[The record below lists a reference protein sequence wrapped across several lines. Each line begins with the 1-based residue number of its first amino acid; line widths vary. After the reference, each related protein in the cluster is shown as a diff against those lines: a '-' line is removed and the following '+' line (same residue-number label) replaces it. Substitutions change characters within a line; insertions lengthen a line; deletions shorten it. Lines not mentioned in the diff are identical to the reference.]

1 MAQLNYREN
10 LNMKFKAY
18 NGGLRVFKNYEINH
32 NNIDIYFSN
41 MKITLTMFENDIV
54 KVFIGDKY
62 EESISTNGVVDDL
75 GKGEFIVE
83 EDSNFVIV
91 KGTKVLTFV
100 DKNTTE
106 ISFRDLEGN
115 IINEDFQPSFKD
127 EEGNVYISKVNDCL
141 AYYGLGEKGG
151 DLNKKG
157 CYTENF
163 NTDDPETDDDSITY
177 YKTIPF
183 YVALKEEAT
192 YGIFFDN
199 SFRSYF
205 DMGKEMGDRI
215 FFGAIGG
222 QIQYYFIPGENIK
235 EVVKNY
241 TALTGRME
249 MPPLW
254 SLGYQQCRFSYFSQ
268 EEVRE
273 LVKTFEEKDIPL
285 DVVYLDID
293 YMDGFRVMTFKT
305 PNFDDA
311 AGLISDLK
319 EKGIRTITIIDPG
332 VKVDEEYDVFKRGKE
347 GNHFTK
353 KLDGEM
359 FIGAVWP
366 GDSAFP
372 DFSNNDCREWWK
384 SELKKFISEH
394 GMDGI
399 WNDMNE
405 PCVFNNDHKT
415 MLETC
420 LHNSDNGVIEHKEF
434 HNRYGFEMS
443 RCSKEAQEELHPNER
458 GFSMTRAT
466 YAGGQ
471 RYSSVWTGDNMS
483 LWSQMRM
490 SISMNANLGISGFS
504 FVGNDVSGFGLDSS
518 EELFIRWMEMG
529 PFIPIFRNHSNMYT
543 RRQEPW
549 AFGPRA
555 EKIAKKS
562 IELRYELLPY
572 IYDLYYIS
580 HKEGLPIFRPMIM
593 EYEKDMN
600 LLNMREQFMLGENM
614 IVAPVLYEGERSKT
628 VYLPKGSWF
637 NYFTM
642 EKLQGGKWYKL
653 PCELDE
659 ILVFVKEGAIIPT
672 YNKKFRNV
680 KERPNNILLKVFGE
694 NAKGFHYNDD
704 GHTMEYLEGKYTYIL
719 TFTPTDPCCKDSTSA
734 SKCWLEKDTRNSDTL
749 MC

>member
-54 KVFIGDKY
+54 KVFIEDKY
-62 EESISTNGVVDDL
+62 EESISTNGVVDNL
-75 GKGEFIVE
+75 EKGEFIVE

-127 EEGNVYISKVNDCL
+127 EKGNVYISKVNDCL

-680 KERPNNILLKVFGE
+680 KERPKNILLKVFGE

-704 GHTMEYLEGKYTYIL
+704 GHTMEYLEGKYTYMDIKVVDGKEEL
-719 TFTPTDPCCKDSTSA
+719 KLINNGYSIEEIEFEIIK
-734 SKCWLEKDTRNSDTL
+734 
-749 MC
+749 

>member
-1 MAQLNYREN
+1 MTQLNYREN

-106 ISFRDLEGN
+106 ISFKDLEGN

-127 EEGNVYISKVNDCL
+127 EKGNVYISKVNDCL

-249 MPPLW
+249 IPPLW

-311 AGLISDLK
+311 AGLIGDLK

-372 DFSNNDCREWWK
+372 DFSNKYCREWWK

-415 MLETC
+415 MLESC

-704 GHTMEYLEGKYTYIL
+704 GHTMEYLEGKYTCMDIKVVDGKEELKLINNGYSIEEIEIEII
-719 TFTPTDPCCKDSTSA
+719 K
-734 SKCWLEKDTRNSDTL
+734 
-749 MC
+749 

>member
-222 QIQYYFIPGENIK
+222 QIQYYFISGENIK

-241 TALTGRME
+241 TTLTGRME

-305 PNFDDA
+305 PNFDYA
-311 AGLISDLK
+311 AGLIGDLK

-372 DFSNNDCREWWK
+372 DFSNKDCREWWK

-704 GHTMEYLEGKYTYIL
+704 GHTMEYLEGKYTYMDIKVVDGKEEL
-719 TFTPTDPCCKDSTSA
+719 KLINNGYSIEEIEFEIIK
-734 SKCWLEKDTRNSDTL
+734 
-749 MC
+749 

>member
-1 MAQLNYREN
+1 MEQLNYREN

-18 NGGLRVFKNYEINH
+18 NGGLRVFKSYEINH

-62 EESISTNGVVDDL
+62 EESISTNGVVDNL
-75 GKGEFIVE
+75 EKGKFIVE
-83 EDSNFVIV
+83 EDSNFVII

-106 ISFRDLEGN
+106 ISFKDLDGN

-127 EEGNVYISKVNDCL
+127 EKGNVYISKVNDCL

-205 DMGKEMGDRI
+205 DMGKERGDRI

-353 KLDGEM
+353 KLDGEI

-372 DFSNNDCREWWK
+372 DFSNKDCREWWK

-637 NYFTM
+637 NYFTR

-680 KERPNNILLKVFGE
+680 KERPKNILLKVFGE

-704 GHTMEYLEGKYTYIL
+704 GHTMEYLEGKYTYMDIKVVDGKEEL
-719 TFTPTDPCCKDSTSA
+719 KLINNGYSIEDIEIEIIK
-734 SKCWLEKDTRNSDTL
+734 
-749 MC
+749 

>member
-1 MAQLNYREN
+1 MTQLNYREN

-62 EESISTNGVVDDL
+62 EESISTNGVVDNL
-75 GKGEFIVE
+75 EKGEFIVE
-83 EDSNFVIV
+83 EDSNFVII

-106 ISFRDLEGN
+106 ISFKDLDGN

-127 EEGNVYISKVNDCL
+127 EKGNVYISKVNDCL

-241 TALTGRME
+241 TSLTGRME

-311 AGLISDLK
+311 AGLIGDLK

-372 DFSNNDCREWWK
+372 DFSNKDCREWWK

-600 LLNMREQFMLGENM
+600 LLNIREQFMLGENM

-704 GHTMEYLEGKYTYIL
+704 GHTMEYLEGKYTYMDIKVVDGKEEL
-719 TFTPTDPCCKDSTSA
+719 KLINNGYSIEEIEFEIIK
-734 SKCWLEKDTRNSDTL
+734 
-749 MC
+749 

>member
-1 MAQLNYREN
+1 MTQLNYREN

-18 NGGLRVFKNYEINH
+18 NGGLRVFKNYEIND
-32 NNIDIYFSN
+32 NNINIYFSN
-41 MKITLTMFENDIV
+41 IKITLTIFENDIV

-62 EESISTNGVVDDL
+62 EESISTNGVVGDL

-83 EDSNFVIV
+83 EDSNFLVI
-91 KGTKVLTFV
+91 KGKKVLTFV

-127 EEGNVYISKVNDCL
+127 EKGNVYISKVNDCL

-163 NTDDPETDDDSITY
+163 NTDDPETDDDSVTY

-628 VYLPKGSWF
+628 LYLPKGSWF

-704 GHTMEYLEGKYTYIL
+704 GHSMEYLEGKYTYMDIKVVDGKEEL
-719 TFTPTDPCCKDSTSA
+719 KLINNGYSIEDIEIEIIK
-734 SKCWLEKDTRNSDTL
+734 
-749 MC
+749 

>member
-1 MAQLNYREN
+1 MTQLNYREN

-62 EESISTNGVVDDL
+62 EESISTNGVVDNL
-75 GKGEFIVE
+75 EKGEFIVE
-83 EDSNFVIV
+83 EDSNFVII

-106 ISFRDLEGN
+106 ISFKDLDGN

-311 AGLISDLK
+311 AGLIGDLK

-366 GDSAFP
+366 GDSTFP
-372 DFSNNDCREWWK
+372 DFSNKDCREWWK

-680 KERPNNILLKVFGE
+680 KERPKNILLKVFGE

-704 GHTMEYLEGKYTYIL
+704 GHTMEYLEGKYTYMDIKVVDGKEEL
-719 TFTPTDPCCKDSTSA
+719 KLINNGYSIEEIEFEIIK
-734 SKCWLEKDTRNSDTL
+734 
-749 MC
+749 

>member
-1 MAQLNYREN
+1 MTQLNYREN

-41 MKITLTMFENDIV
+41 MKITLTIFENDIV

-83 EDSNFVIV
+83 EDSNFVII

-106 ISFRDLEGN
+106 ISFKDLEGN

-305 PNFDDA
+305 PNFDNA

-372 DFSNNDCREWWK
+372 DFSNKDCREWWK

-443 RCSKEAQEELHPNER
+443 RCSKEVQEELHPNER

-562 IELRYELLPY
+562 IELRYELIPY

-600 LLNMREQFMLGENM
+600 LLNVREQFMLGENM

-659 ILVFVKEGAIIPT
+659 ILVFVKEGSIIPT

-680 KERPNNILLKVFGE
+680 KERPKNILLKVFGE

-704 GHTMEYLEGKYTYIL
+704 GHTMEYLEGKYTYMDIKVVDGKEEL
-719 TFTPTDPCCKDSTSA
+719 KLINNGYSIEEIEIEII
-734 SKCWLEKDTRNSDTL
+734 K
-749 MC
+749 

>member
-1 MAQLNYREN
+1 MTQLNYREN

-62 EESISTNGVVDDL
+62 EESFSTNGVVDDL

-83 EDSNFVIV
+83 ENSNFVII

-177 YKTIPF
+177 YKTVPF
-183 YVALKEEAT
+183 YVALKEEST

-311 AGLISDLK
+311 AGLIGDLK

-332 VKVDEEYDVFKRGKE
+332 VKVDEEYDIFKRGKE

-372 DFSNNDCREWWK
+372 DFSNKDCREWWK

-471 RYSSVWTGDNMS
+471 RYSSVWTGDNIS

-614 IVAPVLYEGERSKT
+614 LVAPVLYEGERSKT

-704 GHTMEYLEGKYTYIL
+704 GHTMEYLEGKYTYMDIKFL
-719 TFTPTDPCCKDSTSA
+719 DGKEELKLINNGYSIEDIEIEII
-734 SKCWLEKDTRNSDTL
+734 K
-749 MC
+749 

>member
-1 MAQLNYREN
+1 MTQLNYREN

-18 NGGLRVFKNYEINH
+18 NGGLRVFKNYEIND
-32 NNIDIYFSN
+32 NNINIYFSN
-41 MKITLTMFENDIV
+41 IKITLTIFENDIV

-62 EESISTNGVVDDL
+62 EESISTNGVLGDL

-83 EDSNFVIV
+83 EDSNFLVI
-91 KGTKVLTFV
+91 KGKKVLTFV

-127 EEGNVYISKVNDCL
+127 EKGNVYISKINDCL

-163 NTDDPETDDDSITY
+163 NTDDPETDDDSVTY

-222 QIQYYFIPGENIK
+222 QIQYYFIPGEDIK

-293 YMDGFRVMTFKT
+293 YMDGFRVMTFKI

-332 VKVDEEYDVFKRGKE
+332 VKVDEEYPVFKRGKE

-372 DFSNNDCREWWK
+372 DFSNKDCREWWK

-415 MLETC
+415 MLESC

-600 LLNMREQFMLGENM
+600 LLNIREQFMLGENM
-614 IVAPVLYEGERSKT
+614 LVAPVLYEGERSKT

-659 ILVFVKEGAIIPT
+659 ILVFVKEGSIIPT

-704 GHTMEYLEGKYTYIL
+704 GHTMEYLEGKYTYMDIEVIEGKEE
-719 TFTPTDPCCKDSTSA
+719 FKYIHNDYRVENIEVQVIK
-734 SKCWLEKDTRNSDTL
+734 
-749 MC
+749 

>member
-241 TALTGRME
+241 TDLTGRME

-311 AGLISDLK
+311 AGLIGDLK

-372 DFSNNDCREWWK
+372 DFSNKDCREWWK

-628 VYLPKGSWF
+628 LYLPKGSWF

-704 GHTMEYLEGKYTYIL
+704 GHSMEYLEGKYTYMDIKVVDGKEEL
-719 TFTPTDPCCKDSTSA
+719 KLINNGYSIEDIEIEIIK
-734 SKCWLEKDTRNSDTL
+734 
-749 MC
+749 

>member
-1 MAQLNYREN
+1 MTQLNYREN

-62 EESISTNGVVDDL
+62 EESISTNGVVDNL
-75 GKGEFIVE
+75 EKGEFIVE
-83 EDSNFVIV
+83 EDSNFVII

-127 EEGNVYISKVNDCL
+127 EKGNVYISKVNDCL

-311 AGLISDLK
+311 AGLIGDLK

-372 DFSNNDCREWWK
+372 DFSNKDCREWWK

-659 ILVFVKEGAIIPT
+659 ILVFVKEGSIIPT

-680 KERPNNILLKVFGE
+680 KERPKNILLKVFGE

-704 GHTMEYLEGKYTYIL
+704 GHTMEYLEGKYTYMDIKVVDGKEEL
-719 TFTPTDPCCKDSTSA
+719 KLINNGYSIEDIEIQIIK
-734 SKCWLEKDTRNSDTL
+734 
-749 MC
+749 

>member
-1 MAQLNYREN
+1 MSQLNYREN

-41 MKITLTMFENDIV
+41 MKITLTIFENDIV

-62 EESISTNGVVDDL
+62 EESLSTNGVVGDL
-75 GKGEFIVE
+75 RKGEFIVE
-83 EDSNFVIV
+83 EDSNFVII
-91 KGTKVLTFV
+91 KGKKVLTFV

-106 ISFRDLEGN
+106 ISFKDLEGN

-183 YVALKEEAT
+183 YVALKEEST

-273 LVKTFEEKDIPL
+273 LVKTSEEKDIPL

-311 AGLISDLK
+311 AGLIGDLK

-332 VKVDEEYDVFKRGKE
+332 VKVDEEYPVFKRGKE

-353 KLDGEM
+353 KLDGEI

-372 DFSNNDCREWWK
+372 DFSNKDCREWWK

-593 EYEKDMN
+593 EYEKDIN

-614 IVAPVLYEGERSKT
+614 LVAPVLYEGERSKT

-659 ILVFVKEGAIIPT
+659 ILVFVKEGSIIPT

-680 KERPNNILLKVFGE
+680 KERPKNILLKVFGE

-704 GHTMEYLEGKYTYIL
+704 GHTMEYLEGKYTYMGIEFVDGKEEFKL
-719 TFTPTDPCCKDSTSA
+719 INNDYIIEDMEIQIIK
-734 SKCWLEKDTRNSDTL
+734 
-749 MC
+749 

>member
-268 EEVRE
+268 EELRE

-372 DFSNNDCREWWK
+372 DFSNKDCREWWK

-518 EELFIRWMEMG
+518 EELFVRWMEMG

-614 IVAPVLYEGERSKT
+614 LVAPVLYEGERSKT
-628 VYLPKGSWF
+628 VYLPRGIWF

-680 KERPNNILLKVFGE
+680 KERPKNILLKVFGE

-704 GHTMEYLEGKYTYIL
+704 GHTMEYLEGKYTYMDIKVVDGKEEL
-719 TFTPTDPCCKDSTSA
+719 KLINNGYSIEEIEFEIIK
-734 SKCWLEKDTRNSDTL
+734 
-749 MC
+749 

>member
-1 MAQLNYREN
+1 MSQLNYREN

-41 MKITLTMFENDIV
+41 MKITLTIFENDIV

-62 EESISTNGVVDDL
+62 EESLSTNGVVGDL
-75 GKGEFIVE
+75 RKGEFIVE
-83 EDSNFVIV
+83 EDSNFVII
-91 KGTKVLTFV
+91 KGKKVLTFV

-106 ISFRDLEGN
+106 ISFKDLEGN

-157 CYTENF
+157 YYTENF

-183 YVALKEEAT
+183 YVALKEEST

-205 DMGKEMGDRI
+205 DMGKEMRDRI

-353 KLDGEM
+353 KLDGEI

-372 DFSNNDCREWWK
+372 DFSNKDCREWWK

-504 FVGNDVSGFGLDSS
+504 FVGNDVSGFGLDSN

-549 AFGPRA
+549 AFGSRA

-614 IVAPVLYEGERSKT
+614 LVAPVLYEGERSKT

-659 ILVFVKEGAIIPT
+659 ILVFVKEGSIIPT

-680 KERPNNILLKVFGE
+680 KERPKNILLKVFGE

-704 GHTMEYLEGKYTYIL
+704 GHTMEYLEGKYTYMGIEFVDGKEEFKL
-719 TFTPTDPCCKDSTSA
+719 INNDYIIEDMEIQIIK
-734 SKCWLEKDTRNSDTL
+734 
-749 MC
+749 

>member
-332 VKVDEEYDVFKRGKE
+332 VKVDEEYPVFKRGKE

-366 GDSAFP
+366 GNSAFP
-372 DFSNNDCREWWK
+372 DFSNKDCREWWK

-518 EELFIRWMEMG
+518 EELFVRWMEMG

-614 IVAPVLYEGERSKT
+614 LVAPVLYEGERSKT
-628 VYLPKGSWF
+628 VYLPRGIWF

-680 KERPNNILLKVFGE
+680 KERPKNILLKVFGE

-704 GHTMEYLEGKYTYIL
+704 GHTMEYLEGKYTYMDIKVVDGKEEL
-719 TFTPTDPCCKDSTSA
+719 KLINNGYSIEEIEFEIIK
-734 SKCWLEKDTRNSDTL
+734 
-749 MC
+749 

>member
-1 MAQLNYREN
+1 MTQLNYREN

-41 MKITLTMFENDIV
+41 MKITLTIFENDIV

-62 EESISTNGVVDDL
+62 EESISTNGVVDNL
-75 GKGEFIVE
+75 EKGEFIVE
-83 EDSNFVIV
+83 EDSNFVII

-106 ISFRDLEGN
+106 ISFKDLDGN

-127 EEGNVYISKVNDCL
+127 EKGNVYISKVNDCL

-420 LHNSDNGVIEHKEF
+420 LHNSDNGVIEHKGF

-628 VYLPKGSWF
+628 LYLPKGSWF

-704 GHTMEYLEGKYTYIL
+704 GHSMEYLEGKYTYMDIKVVDGKEEL
-719 TFTPTDPCCKDSTSA
+719 KLINNGYSIEDIEIEIIK
-734 SKCWLEKDTRNSDTL
+734 
-749 MC
+749 

>member
-1 MAQLNYREN
+1 MTQLNYREN

-106 ISFRDLEGN
+106 ISFKDLEGN

-127 EEGNVYISKVNDCL
+127 EKGNVYISKVNDCL

-205 DMGKEMGDRI
+205 DMGMEMGDRI

-332 VKVDEEYDVFKRGKE
+332 VKVDEEYPVFKRGKE

-372 DFSNNDCREWWK
+372 DFSNKDCREWWK

-518 EELFIRWMEMG
+518 EELFIRWIEMG

-562 IELRYELLPY
+562 IELRYELIPY

-680 KERPNNILLKVFGE
+680 KERPKNILLKVFGE

-704 GHTMEYLEGKYTYIL
+704 GHSMEYLEGKYTYMDIKVVDGKEEL
-719 TFTPTDPCCKDSTSA
+719 KLINNGYSIEEIEFEIIK
-734 SKCWLEKDTRNSDTL
+734 
-749 MC
+749 

>member
-1 MAQLNYREN
+1 MTQLNYREN

-41 MKITLTMFENDIV
+41 IKITLTIFENDIV

-83 EDSNFVIV
+83 EDSNFVII

-372 DFSNNDCREWWK
+372 DFSNKDCREWWK

-580 HKEGLPIFRPMIM
+580 HKEGLPIFRHMIM

-680 KERPNNILLKVFGE
+680 KERPKNILLKVFGE

-704 GHTMEYLEGKYTYIL
+704 GHTMEYLEGKYTYMDIKVVDGKEEL
-719 TFTPTDPCCKDSTSA
+719 KLINNGYSIEEIEFEIIK
-734 SKCWLEKDTRNSDTL
+734 
-749 MC
+749 

>member
-1 MAQLNYREN
+1 MTQLNYREN

-62 EESISTNGVVDDL
+62 EESISTNGVVDNL
-75 GKGEFIVE
+75 EKGEFIVE
-83 EDSNFVIV
+83 EDSNFVII

-127 EEGNVYISKVNDCL
+127 EKGNVYISKVNDCL

-163 NTDDPETDDDSITY
+163 NTDDPETDDDSVTY

-311 AGLISDLK
+311 AGLIGDLK

-332 VKVDEEYDVFKRGKE
+332 VKVDEEYPVFKRGKE

-372 DFSNNDCREWWK
+372 DFSNKDCREWWK

-704 GHTMEYLEGKYTYIL
+704 GHTMEYLEGKYTYMDIKVVDGKEEL
-719 TFTPTDPCCKDSTSA
+719 KLINNGYSIEEIEFEIIK
-734 SKCWLEKDTRNSDTL
+734 
-749 MC
+749 

>member
-83 EDSNFVIV
+83 EDSNFVII

-106 ISFRDLEGN
+106 ISFKDLDGN

-127 EEGNVYISKVNDCL
+127 EKGNVYISKVNDCL

-205 DMGKEMGDRI
+205 DIGKEMGDRI

-311 AGLISDLK
+311 AGLIGDLK

-372 DFSNNDCREWWK
+372 DFSNKDCREWWK

-704 GHTMEYLEGKYTYIL
+704 GHTMEYLEGKYTYMDIKVVGGKEEL
-719 TFTPTDPCCKDSTSA
+719 KFINNGYSIEEIEFEIIK
-734 SKCWLEKDTRNSDTL
+734 
-749 MC
+749 

>member
-1 MAQLNYREN
+1 MTQLNYREN

-41 MKITLTMFENDIV
+41 MKITLTIFENDIV

-83 EDSNFVIV
+83 EDSNFVII

-106 ISFRDLEGN
+106 ISFKDLEGN

-372 DFSNNDCREWWK
+372 DFSNKDCREWWK

-704 GHTMEYLEGKYTYIL
+704 GHSMEYLEGKYTYMDIKVVDGKEEL
-719 TFTPTDPCCKDSTSA
+719 KLINNGYSIEEIEIEII
-734 SKCWLEKDTRNSDTL
+734 K
-749 MC
+749 

>member
-1 MAQLNYREN
+1 MTQLNYREN

-91 KGTKVLTFV
+91 KGIKVLTFV

-106 ISFRDLEGN
+106 ISFKDLDGN

-127 EEGNVYISKVNDCL
+127 EKGNVYISKVNDCL

-332 VKVDEEYDVFKRGKE
+332 VKVDEEYPVFKRGKE

-372 DFSNNDCREWWK
+372 DFSNKDCREWWK

-704 GHTMEYLEGKYTYIL
+704 GHTMEYLEGKYTYMDIKVVDGKEEL
-719 TFTPTDPCCKDSTSA
+719 KLINNGYSIEEIEFEIIK
-734 SKCWLEKDTRNSDTL
+734 
-749 MC
+749 

>member
-62 EESISTNGVVDDL
+62 EESISTNGVVDNL
-75 GKGEFIVE
+75 EKGEFIVE
-83 EDSNFVIV
+83 EDSNFVII

-106 ISFRDLEGN
+106 ISFKDLDGN

-222 QIQYYFIPGENIK
+222 QIQYYFISGENIK

-311 AGLISDLK
+311 AGLISELK

-372 DFSNNDCREWWK
+372 DFSNKDCREWWK

-600 LLNMREQFMLGENM
+600 LLNIREQFMLGENM

-680 KERPNNILLKVFGE
+680 KERPKNILLKVFGE

-704 GHTMEYLEGKYTYIL
+704 GHTMEYLEGKYTYMDIKVVDGKEEL
-719 TFTPTDPCCKDSTSA
+719 KLINNGYSIEDIEIQIIK
-734 SKCWLEKDTRNSDTL
+734 
-749 MC
+749 

>member
-106 ISFRDLEGN
+106 ISFKDLDGN

-127 EEGNVYISKVNDCL
+127 EKGNVYISKVNDCL

-680 KERPNNILLKVFGE
+680 KERPKNILLKVFGE

-704 GHTMEYLEGKYTYIL
+704 GHTMEYLEGKYTYMDIKVVDGKEEL
-719 TFTPTDPCCKDSTSA
+719 KLINNGYSIEEIEFEIIK
-734 SKCWLEKDTRNSDTL
+734 
-749 MC
+749 

>member
-1 MAQLNYREN
+1 MEQLNYREN

-62 EESISTNGVVDDL
+62 EESISTNGVVDNL
-75 GKGEFIVE
+75 EKGEFIVE
-83 EDSNFVIV
+83 EDSNFVII

-106 ISFRDLEGN
+106 ISFKDLDGN

-127 EEGNVYISKVNDCL
+127 EKGNVYISKVNDCL

-205 DMGKEMGDRI
+205 DMGKERGDRI

-235 EVVKNY
+235 EIVKNY

-353 KLDGEM
+353 KLDGEI

-372 DFSNNDCREWWK
+372 DFSNKDCREWWK
-384 SELKKFISEH
+384 SELKKLISEH

-549 AFGPRA
+549 AFGQRA

-637 NYFTM
+637 NYFTR

-659 ILVFVKEGAIIPT
+659 ILVFVKEGSIIPT

-680 KERPNNILLKVFGE
+680 KERPKNILLKVFGE

-704 GHTMEYLEGKYTYIL
+704 GHTMEYLEGKYTYMDIKVVDGKEEL
-719 TFTPTDPCCKDSTSA
+719 KLINNGYSIEDIEIEIIK
-734 SKCWLEKDTRNSDTL
+734 
-749 MC
+749 

>member
-1 MAQLNYREN
+1 MTQLNYREN

-83 EDSNFVIV
+83 EDSNFVII

-106 ISFRDLEGN
+106 ISFKDLEGN

-183 YVALKEEAT
+183 YVALKEKAT

-241 TALTGRME
+241 TTLTGRME
-249 MPPLW
+249 MLPLW

-311 AGLISDLK
+311 AGLIGDLK

-372 DFSNNDCREWWK
+372 DFSNKDCREWWK

-628 VYLPKGSWF
+628 VYLPKGIWF

-680 KERPNNILLKVFGE
+680 KERPKNILVKVFGE

-704 GHTMEYLEGKYTYIL
+704 GHTMEYLEGKYTYMDIKVVDGKEEL
-719 TFTPTDPCCKDSTSA
+719 KLINNGYSIEEIEFEIIK
-734 SKCWLEKDTRNSDTL
+734 
-749 MC
+749 

>member
-1 MAQLNYREN
+1 MTQLNYREN

-18 NGGLRVFKNYEINH
+18 NGGVRVFKNYEINH

-41 MKITLTMFENDIV
+41 MKITLTIFENDIV

-83 EDSNFVIV
+83 EDSNFVII

-106 ISFRDLEGN
+106 ISFKDLEGN

-141 AYYGLGEKGG
+141 AYYGLGENGG

-163 NTDDPETDDDSITY
+163 NTDDPETDDDSVTY

-372 DFSNNDCREWWK
+372 DFSNKDCREWWK

-614 IVAPVLYEGERSKT
+614 LVAPVLYEGERSKT

-704 GHTMEYLEGKYTYIL
+704 GHTMEYLEGKYTYMDIKVVDGKEEL
-719 TFTPTDPCCKDSTSA
+719 KLINNGYSIEEIEFEIIK
-734 SKCWLEKDTRNSDTL
+734 
-749 MC
+749 

>member
-1 MAQLNYREN
+1 MTQLNYREN

-91 KGTKVLTFV
+91 KGIKVLTFV

-151 DLNKKG
+151 DLNKRG

-222 QIQYYFIPGENIK
+222 QIQYYFIPGESIK

-268 EEVRE
+268 EELRE

-372 DFSNNDCREWWK
+372 DFSNKDCREWWK

-562 IELRYELLPY
+562 IELRYELIPY

-680 KERPNNILLKVFGE
+680 KERPKNILLKVFGE

-704 GHTMEYLEGKYTYIL
+704 GHSMEYLEGKYTYMDIKVVDGKEEL
-719 TFTPTDPCCKDSTSA
+719 KLINNGYSIEEIEIEII
-734 SKCWLEKDTRNSDTL
+734 K
-749 MC
+749 

>member
-91 KGTKVLTFV
+91 KSTKVLTFV

-311 AGLISDLK
+311 AGLIGDLK

-332 VKVDEEYDVFKRGKE
+332 VKVDEEYPVFKRGKE

-366 GDSAFP
+366 GNSAFP
-372 DFSNNDCREWWK
+372 DFSNKDCREWWK

-628 VYLPKGSWF
+628 LYLPKGSWF

-704 GHTMEYLEGKYTYIL
+704 GHSMEYLEGKYTYMDIKVVDGKEEL
-719 TFTPTDPCCKDSTSA
+719 KLINNGYSIEDIEIEIIK
-734 SKCWLEKDTRNSDTL
+734 
-749 MC
+749 

>member
-1 MAQLNYREN
+1 MTQLNYREN

-62 EESISTNGVVDDL
+62 EESISTNGVVDNL
-75 GKGEFIVE
+75 EKGEFIVE
-83 EDSNFVIV
+83 EDSNFVII

-106 ISFRDLEGN
+106 ISFKDLDGN

-127 EEGNVYISKVNDCL
+127 EKGNVYISKVNDCL

-222 QIQYYFIPGENIK
+222 QIQYYFIPGESIK

-241 TALTGRME
+241 TTLTGRME

-268 EEVRE
+268 EELRE

-366 GDSAFP
+366 GNSAFP

-549 AFGPRA
+549 AFGQRA

-628 VYLPKGSWF
+628 LYLPKGSWF
-637 NYFTM
+637 NYFTR

-659 ILVFVKEGAIIPT
+659 ILVFVKEGSIIPT

-680 KERPNNILLKVFGE
+680 KERPKNILLKVFGE

-704 GHTMEYLEGKYTYIL
+704 GHTMEYLEGKYTYMDIKVVDGKEEL
-719 TFTPTDPCCKDSTSA
+719 KLINNGYSIENIEIEII
-734 SKCWLEKDTRNSDTL
+734 K
-749 MC
+749 

>member
-1 MAQLNYREN
+1 MTQLNYREN
-10 LNMKFKAY
+10 LSMKFKAY

-83 EDSNFVIV
+83 EDSNFIII

-319 EKGIRTITIIDPG
+319 EKGIRTITIVDPG
-332 VKVDEEYDVFKRGKE
+332 VKVDEEYPVFKRGKE

-353 KLDGEM
+353 KLDGEI

-372 DFSNNDCREWWK
+372 DFSNKYCREWWK

-415 MLETC
+415 MLESC

-628 VYLPKGSWF
+628 VYLPKGIWF

-680 KERPNNILLKVFGE
+680 KERPKNILLKVFGE

-704 GHTMEYLEGKYTYIL
+704 GHTMEYLEGKYTYMDIKVVDGKEEL
-719 TFTPTDPCCKDSTSA
+719 KLINNGYSIEEIEFEIIK
-734 SKCWLEKDTRNSDTL
+734 
-749 MC
+749 

>member
-311 AGLISDLK
+311 AGLIGDLK

-372 DFSNNDCREWWK
+372 DFSNKDCREWWK

-518 EELFIRWMEMG
+518 EELFVRWMEMG

-614 IVAPVLYEGERSKT
+614 LVAPVLYEGERSKT
-628 VYLPKGSWF
+628 VYLPRGIWF

-680 KERPNNILLKVFGE
+680 KERPKNILLKVFGE

-704 GHTMEYLEGKYTYIL
+704 GHTMEYLEGKYTYMDIKVVDGKEEL
-719 TFTPTDPCCKDSTSA
+719 KLINNGYSIEEIEFEIIK
-734 SKCWLEKDTRNSDTL
+734 
-749 MC
+749 

>member
-311 AGLISDLK
+311 AGLIGDLK

-332 VKVDEEYDVFKRGKE
+332 VKVDEEYPVFKRGKE

-366 GDSAFP
+366 GNSAFP
-372 DFSNNDCREWWK
+372 DFSNKDCREWWK

-580 HKEGLPIFRPMIM
+580 YKEGLPIFRPMIM

-628 VYLPKGSWF
+628 LYLPKGSWF

-704 GHTMEYLEGKYTYIL
+704 GHSMEYLEGKYTYMDIKVVDGKEEL
-719 TFTPTDPCCKDSTSA
+719 KLINNGYSIEDIEIEIIK
-734 SKCWLEKDTRNSDTL
+734 
-749 MC
+749 

>member
-1 MAQLNYREN
+1 MTQLNYREN

-32 NNIDIYFSN
+32 NNINIYFSN
-41 MKITLTMFENDIV
+41 IKITLTIFENDIV

-62 EESISTNGVVDDL
+62 EESISTNGVVDNL
-75 GKGEFIVE
+75 EKGEFIVE
-83 EDSNFVIV
+83 EDSNFLVI
-91 KGTKVLTFV
+91 KGKKVLTFV

-106 ISFRDLEGN
+106 ISFRDLDGN

-127 EEGNVYISKVNDCL
+127 EKGNVYISKVNDCL

-372 DFSNNDCREWWK
+372 DFSNKDCREWWK

-562 IELRYELLPY
+562 IELRYELIPY

-680 KERPNNILLKVFGE
+680 KERPKNILLKVFGE

-704 GHTMEYLEGKYTYIL
+704 GHSMEYLEGKYTYMDIKVVDGKEEL
-719 TFTPTDPCCKDSTSA
+719 KLINNGYSIEEIEFEIIK
-734 SKCWLEKDTRNSDTL
+734 
-749 MC
+749 

>member
-1 MAQLNYREN
+1 MTQLNYREN

-41 MKITLTMFENDIV
+41 MRITLTIFENDIV

-83 EDSNFVIV
+83 EDSNFVII

-192 YGIFFDN
+192 YGIFLDN

-332 VKVDEEYDVFKRGKE
+332 VKVDEEYPVFKRGKE
-347 GNHFTK
+347 GNNFTK
-353 KLDGEM
+353 KLDGEI

-600 LLNMREQFMLGENM
+600 LLNIREQFMLGENM
-614 IVAPVLYEGERSKT
+614 LVAPVLYKGERSKT
-628 VYLPKGSWF
+628 IYLPKGSWF

-680 KERPNNILLKVFGE
+680 KERPKNILLKVFGE

-704 GHTMEYLEGKYTYIL
+704 GHSMEYLEGKYTYMDIKVVDGKEEL
-719 TFTPTDPCCKDSTSA
+719 KLINNGYSIEEMEIEII
-734 SKCWLEKDTRNSDTL
+734 K
-749 MC
+749 

>member
-1 MAQLNYREN
+1 MTQLNYREN

-41 MKITLTMFENDIV
+41 MKITLTIFENDIV

-62 EESISTNGVVDDL
+62 EESISTNGVVDNL

-249 MPPLW
+249 IPPLW

-332 VKVDEEYDVFKRGKE
+332 VNVDEEYDVFKRGKE

-372 DFSNNDCREWWK
+372 DFSNKDCREWWK

-704 GHTMEYLEGKYTYIL
+704 GHSMEYLEGKYTYMDIKVVGGKEEL
-719 TFTPTDPCCKDSTSA
+719 KLINNGYSIEEIEFEIIK
-734 SKCWLEKDTRNSDTL
+734 
-749 MC
+749 

>member
-1 MAQLNYREN
+1 MSQLNYREN

-41 MKITLTMFENDIV
+41 MKITLTIFENDIV

-62 EESISTNGVVDDL
+62 EESLSTNGVVGDL
-75 GKGEFIVE
+75 RKGEFIVE
-83 EDSNFVIV
+83 EDSNFVII
-91 KGTKVLTFV
+91 KGKKVLTFV

-106 ISFRDLEGN
+106 ISFKDLEGN

-205 DMGKEMGDRI
+205 DMGMEMGDRI

-311 AGLISDLK
+311 AGLIGDLK

-332 VKVDEEYDVFKRGKE
+332 VKVDEEYPVFKRGKE

-353 KLDGEM
+353 KLDGEI

-372 DFSNNDCREWWK
+372 DFSNKDCREWWK

-593 EYEKDMN
+593 EYEKDIN

-614 IVAPVLYEGERSKT
+614 LVAPVLYEGERSKT

-659 ILVFVKEGAIIPT
+659 ILVFVKEGSIIPT

-680 KERPNNILLKVFGE
+680 KERPKNILLKVFGE

-704 GHTMEYLEGKYTYIL
+704 GHTMEYLEGKYTYMGIEFVDGKEEFKL
-719 TFTPTDPCCKDSTSA
+719 INNDYIIEDMEIQIIK
-734 SKCWLEKDTRNSDTL
+734 
-749 MC
+749 

>member
-1 MAQLNYREN
+1 MEQLNYREN

-62 EESISTNGVVDDL
+62 EESISTNGVVDNL
-75 GKGEFIVE
+75 EKGEFIVE
-83 EDSNFVIV
+83 EDSNFLII

-106 ISFRDLEGN
+106 ISFKDLDGN

-127 EEGNVYISKVNDCL
+127 EKGNVYISKVNDCL

-205 DMGKEMGDRI
+205 DMGKERGDRI

-372 DFSNNDCREWWK
+372 DFSNKDCREWWK

-600 LLNMREQFMLGENM
+600 LLNIREQFMLGENM

-637 NYFTM
+637 NYFTS

-680 KERPNNILLKVFGE
+680 KERPKNILLKVFGE

-704 GHTMEYLEGKYTYIL
+704 GHTMEYLEGKYTYMDIKVVDGKEEL
-719 TFTPTDPCCKDSTSA
+719 KLINNGYSIEDIEIEIIK
-734 SKCWLEKDTRNSDTL
+734 
-749 MC
+749 

>member
-1 MAQLNYREN
+1 MTQLNYREN

-106 ISFRDLEGN
+106 ISFKDLEGN

-332 VKVDEEYDVFKRGKE
+332 VNVDEEYDVFKRGKE

-372 DFSNNDCREWWK
+372 DFSNKDCREWWK

-614 IVAPVLYEGERSKT
+614 LVAPVLYEGERSKT

-680 KERPNNILLKVFGE
+680 KERPKNILLKVFGE

-704 GHTMEYLEGKYTYIL
+704 GHTMEYLEGKYTYMDIKVVDGKEEL
-719 TFTPTDPCCKDSTSA
+719 KLINNGYSIEEIEFEIIK
-734 SKCWLEKDTRNSDTL
+734 
-749 MC
+749 